1 MSARGLRPLLLLLR
15 TGLPRIEV
23 GAAKRAAPGT
33 LRTLSDLAASSRTI
47 SNSWRYVVGVVSGVG
62 LAAFIY
68 QWRAAKAS
76 LVPELNAG
84 GSETPKVSHREL
96 RYKEFASLVYKGEPY
111 MSARDF
117 LESVSQDESRGE
129 SQVVL
134 ELDPRKIGK
143 EGLVN
148 RARWKCKLWNVR
160 NFINC

>member
-1 MSARGLRPLLLLLR
+1 M
-15 TGLPRIEV
+15 
-23 GAAKRAAPGT
+23 
-33 LRTLSDLAASSRTI
+33 
-47 SNSWRYVVGVVSGVG
+47 GVVSGVG

-117 LESVSQDESRGE
+117 LESVVYVMYYCHVTYIPLLHSST
-129 SQVVL
+129 
-134 ELDPRKIGK
+134 
-143 EGLVN
+143 
-148 RARWKCKLWNVR
+148 CM
-160 NFINC
+160 

>member
-1 MSARGLRPLLLLLR
+1 MSARGLRPFLLLLR

-23 GAAKRAAPGT
+23 DAAKRAPGR

-84 GSETPKVSHREL
+84 GSEAPKVSHREL

-117 LESVSQDESRGE
+117 LESVSQDEARGE

-134 ELDPRKIGK
+134 EPDPQNIGK

-148 RARWKCKLWNVR
+148 GAGWKCRML
-160 NFINC
+160 IAEPC